1 MVGNRARANVA
12 AFFLGRRVSANRVVS
27 RIHIPVTS
35 ASGIRVIC
43 SGLVRL
49 KKSLIIGAISTVLRK
64 GIGAVPRRRLTTTAR
79 LHPTPGVFGRAY
91 HVS

>member
-1 MVGNRARANVA
+1 MGKSARANVA
-12 AFFLGRRVSANRVVS
+12 AFFLGRRVSANRVVR

-35 ASGIRVIC
+35 ASGIRVMR
-43 SGLVRL
+43 SGLVCL
-49 KKSLIIGAISTVLRK
+49 KKSLILRAISTVLGK
-64 GIGAVPRRRLTTTAR
+64 DIGPIPRRDLVQRRAR